1 MLVLSLYAP
10 STNFIATEMG
20 SAIFAVTTDV
30 HRDKTLDKIST
41 LTEWRSCPY
50 YRDDVPRGWMG
61 VEKVEGEY
69 RGAKARVRRV
79 ARGCPRVFMEAR
91 HGSAMID
98 AGMWYYLYQSFLT
111 WLSARVNLFLYACCG
126 WCDQYG
132 KNAFT
137 IRPAHKLHS

>member
-1 MLVLSLYAP
+1 MLVLSVYAP
-10 STNFIATEMG
+10 STNFKAIEVG
-20 SAIFAVTTDV
+20 SAIFAVMAGDY
-30 HRDKTLDKIST
+30 RPGDKMDTLDKIST
-41 LTEWRSCPY
+41 LTEWRSCSY

-98 AGMWYYLYQSFLT
+98 AGM
-111 WLSARVNLFLYACCG
+111 
-126 WCDQYG
+126 
-132 KNAFT
+132 
-137 IRPAHKLHS
+137 

>member
-10 STNFIATEMG
+10 STNFTAIEMG
-20 SAIFAVTTDV
+20 SAIFAVTTNAR
-30 HRDKTLDKIST
+30 RDKTDTLDKISA
-41 LTEWRSCPY
+41 LTEWHSCPY
-50 YRDDVPRGWMG
+50 CRDDVPRGWMG

-98 AGMWYYLYQSFLT
+98 AGM
-111 WLSARVNLFLYACCG
+111 
-126 WCDQYG
+126 
-132 KNAFT
+132 
-137 IRPAHKLHS
+137 

>member
-50 YRDDVPRGWMG
+50 YRDDVLRGWTW
-61 VEKVEGEY
+61 EKEMERVEG
-69 RGAKARVRRV
+69 
-79 ARGCPRVFMEAR
+79 
-91 HGSAMID
+91 
-98 AGMWYYLYQSFLT
+98 
-111 WLSARVNLFLYACCG
+111 
-126 WCDQYG
+126 
-132 KNAFT
+132 
-137 IRPAHKLHS
+137 